1 MAFVHR
7 QSCEG
12 VKSELDLFTVP
23 PTQNC
28 IIASHVVEHQPTASL
43 DSGGPIEFFIPG
55 SGDDY
60 IDLANTMIHV
70 QVKVTQPNGNDL
82 DAAAPVGPVNNWLHS
97 LWSQVD
103 VSLNGTLVTQSS
115 DTYAYRAYIET
126 LLSHGLGAKSTQLTN
141 QLWYKDKASRMNATE
156 LADGAD
162 PNPGFTTRRE
172 YITGSR
178 VVDMMGRLHVDM
190 FLQDKFLINGVDVK
204 IRLVRSKPA
213 FALMSGGVA
222 PDYKITIVNATLFVK
237 KATLNPAVQVAHINT
252 LEKNTVKY
260 SLRPVSV
267 KVYSIP
273 AGALSHTHENLFL
286 TTLPKRLVLCCI
298 DNDAYNGTYDKNPA
312 QLRGKPLRQE
322 LHEPVHLDRQDL
334 AGRRE
339 RSDARRLP
347 RRLHLLLFRS
357 DPRPVRRSLLQSGTK
372 GQPAHRISF
381 PRSASHHRERR
392 RLRRIRIRAGNRQ
405 ESQRHLRLLRWT
417 PCRSLVYWR
426 WIRTPRPS
434 LVALY
439 PKMDCLK
446 Q

>member
-1 MAFVHR
+1 MHI

-70 QVKVTQPNGNDL
+70 QVMVTQPNGNDL

-103 VSLNGTLVTQSS
+103 VSLNGTVVTQSS
-115 DTYAYRAYIET
+115 NTYAYRAYIET
-126 LLSHGLGAKSTQLTN
+126 LLTYGLGAKS
-141 QLWYKDKASRMNATE
+141 
-156 LADGAD
+156 
-162 PNPGFTTRRE
+162 RRG

-204 IRLVRSKPA
+204 IRLVRAKPS
-213 FALMSGGVA
+213 FALMSGGA
-222 PDYKITIVNATLFVK
+222 AADYKITIVNATLFVK
-237 KATLNPAVQVAHINT
+237 KATLNPAVQVAHINA

-260 SLRPVSV
+260 PLRPVSV

-273 AGALSHTHENLFL
+273 AGARSHTHENLFL
-286 TTLPKRLVLCCI
+286 STLPKRLVLCCI
-298 DNDAYNGTYDKNPA
+298 DNDAYNGTYDKNPFHA
-312 QLRGKPLRQE
+312 KNNAIGFHSVYVDGHFREALRTTVNIVAYAEFESVLEIDK
-322 LHEPVHLDRQDL
+322 
-334 AGRRE
+334 
-339 RSDARRLP
+339 
-347 RRLHLLLFRS
+347 
-357 DPRPVRRSLLQSGTK
+357 
-372 GQPAHRISF
+372 
-381 PRSASHHRERR
+381 
-392 RLRRIRIRAGNRQ
+392 NRN
-405 ESQRHLRLLRWT
+405 
-417 PCRSLVYWR
+417 VIYD
-426 WIRTPRPS
+426 
-434 LVALY
+434 Y
-439 PKMDCLK
+439 
-446 Q
+446 